1 MRMYE
6 ILAEEKPETTL
17 AGNLQKQADAASQKA
32 KKLKT
37 QAKVQRKRDQSAKA
51 RSTLL
56 KANSEISKLLSNP
69 TQ

>member
-1 MRMYE
+1 MRLYE
-6 ILAEEKPETTL
+6 ILAEEQPVNTL

-37 QAKVQRKRDQSAKA
+37 QAKVQRKRDQSNKA
-51 RSTLL
+51 RTTLL
-56 KANSEISKLLSNP
+56 KTSSEISKLLSNS